1 MVEAPDEGF
10 RVTDRRRRDIIDTP
24 SPPGDPPTSHSAP
37 FSSSTPDARNAR
49 SERSLIPLFMMLAT
63 QALIALGETPDPVT
77 GQRRRELA
85 HASAAIDLLS
95 LLREKTE
102 GHRTPDEARTLEDL
116 IYDLQL
122 SYVKAVKPP
131 AE

>member
-10 RVTDRRRRDIIDTP
+10 RVTDRRRRDVIDTP
-24 SPPGDPPTSHSAP
+24 SPPTDRPSSYSAP
-37 FSSSTPDARNAR
+37 APSTPDPRGAPP
-49 SERSLIPLFMMLAT
+49 ERSLIPLFMMLAT
-63 QALIALGETPDPVT
+63 EALSALGETPDPVT

-102 GHRTPDEARTLEDL
+102 GHRTPDEARTLEGL

-122 SYVKAVKPP
+122 RYVKAVKSP
-131 AE
+131 AG